1 MDWDNL
7 RYFLELART
16 GKLVTAARRLRV
28 DQATVS
34 RRVQALEKEVS
45 ATLFVRTPAGMEM
58 TDAGQLLL
66 ADVQAMEVA
75 ALRIEGVTGG
85 AEDQFA
91 GTVRVGT
98 TEGFGSAILAPHLG
112 TFAGQ
117 HASLSIELVAVS
129 AVVNIS
135 RREADIV
142 ISLERPNRGPFVVT
156 KLCDYV
162 LRLYGSEAYLSKHSP
177 IETAA
182 DLKQHALIGYLDD
195 LLYSKQLQFV
205 SEIDPPERFTLRS
218 TSVVA
223 QLNAAAAGAGLCVL
237 PAFLADRDPR
247 LKALIPDKL
256 VFQRTFWMSMP
267 EEVRQL
273 PRMRAT
279 WAFLRE
285 VVAQERGCLMPPPKE
300 ILAGPER

>member
-34 RRVQALEKEVS
+34 RRVQALEKEIS
-45 ATLFVRTPAGMEM
+45 ATLFVRTPAGMEL

-66 ADVQAMEVA
+66 ADAQAMEAA

-85 AEDQFA
+85 TEDQFA

-98 TEGFGSAILAPHLG
+98 TEGFGSTILAPHLG
-112 TFAGQ
+112 IFAAT
-117 HASLSIELVAVS
+117 HANLSIELVAVS

-142 ISLERPNRGPFVVT
+142 ISLERPSRGPFVVT

-177 IETAA
+177 IKTVA
-182 DLKQHALIGYLDD
+182 DLKQHTLIGYLDD

-237 PAFLADRDPR
+237 PAFLADQNPR
-247 LKALIPDKL
+247 LKALIPDQL
-256 VFQRTFWMSMP
+256 AFQRTFWMSMP

-285 VVAQERGCLMPPPKE
+285 VVALEHACLMPPP
-300 ILAGPER
+300 P